1 MTQHPTRLRRK
12 AWLLCV
18 PLMLAQT
25 HPAVQAQQ
33 PPDQIVELRSNG
45 GYTSAR
51 LADDVTQVDLAEQV
65 QGACRFNR
73 SWGYDLTNRELWT
86 NDGCGGRFRITRSYA
101 QGGGNNNSSN
111 NAGAAVAAVAA
122 IAGIALLANQHNRD
136 DDRRPGYPDYGNGG
150 GGGRGGEIR
159 VDGRLCLDVS
169 KGNFRPGNALQ
180 VYECNGTDSQRFRVG
195 RGGEIRVRDFC
206 LDVERGD
213 PRDGARVVLWSCSG
227 SRSQQWTTRGGQ
239 IVSQL
244 NGKCLD
250 VVDGRLRPGNPTMVY
265 QCNRSPSQ
273 RWWF

>member
-1 MTQHPTRLRRK
+1 MNTQPVIRLRH

-18 PLMLAQT
+18 PLMLATQ
-25 HPAVQAQQ
+25 AAQAQEQ
-33 PPDQIVELRSNG
+33 FVDLRSNG

-51 LADDVTQVDLAEQV
+51 LADDVTQVDLAEQT
-65 QGACRFNR
+65 QGACCFNR
-73 SWGYDLTNRELWT
+73 TWGYDLTNRELWT
-86 NDGCGGRFRITRSYA
+86 NGGCGGRFKVTRTYA
-101 QGGGNNNSSN
+101 QGNGNNSSN

-122 IAGIALLANQHNRD
+122 IAGIALLANHNKHD
-136 DDRRPGYPDYGNGG
+136 DDRRPDYPDYGNGG

-159 VDGRLCLDVS
+159 VNGNLCLDVS
-169 KGNFRPGNALQ
+169 KGNFRHGNALQ
-180 VYECNGTDSQRFRVG
+180 VFACNGTDSQRFRVG

-227 SRSQQWTTRGGQ
+227 APSQSWTTRGGQ

-244 NGKCLD
+244 SGKCLD
-250 VVDGRLRPGNPTMVY
+250 VVDGQIRQGQPAMVW

-273 RWWF
+273 RWWW